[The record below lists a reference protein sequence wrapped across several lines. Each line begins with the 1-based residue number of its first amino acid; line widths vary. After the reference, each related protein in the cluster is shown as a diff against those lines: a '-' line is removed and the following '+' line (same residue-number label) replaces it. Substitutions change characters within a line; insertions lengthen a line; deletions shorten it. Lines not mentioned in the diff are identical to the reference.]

1 MVSFLYRYADTY
13 LLSQWWSNGEGHS
26 CHTSHRQITGANISV
41 PPPPIPFKAGPC
53 VGPRWAPC
61 VILRCQVSGSRRTDQ
76 GPSGRIRVPPTKQ
89 DKLEPRMTI
98 QSSAKRIKTRSINR
112 ATRTNQDLAHLYTI
126 LLNININLYHYK
138 NANS

>member
-1 MVSFLYRYADTY
+1 MVVKWRGTFVPY
-13 LLSQWWSNGEGHS
+13 LPQAN
-26 CHTSHRQITGANISV
+26 HRGQHICTPQ
-41 PPPPIPFKAGPC
+41 PPLHPIQGGTMCRAQAGPMC
-53 VGPRWAPC
+53 DS
-61 VILRCQVSGSRRTDQ
+61 QVSGFRLPKALRPLGTNKGPSRRSRA
-76 GPSGRIRVPPTKQ
+76 PQ

-126 LLNININLYHYK
+126 LLNININVYHYK